1 MTDADDLARRID
13 VLLRADN
20 RVAQLYSARPL
31 LSRAARAVTTAEVP
45 LALVEVGESTTITVS
60 VGVSKE
66 AGARVAAQLAELIR
80 ALPGAGH
87 ADVRVRVSRILPA
100 TE

>member
-1 MTDADDLARRID
+1 MMDADDLARRID
-13 VLLRADN
+13 VLLRADE

-31 LSRAARAVTTAEVP
+31 LSRAVRAAAGADVP
-45 LALVEVGESTTITVS
+45 LALVQVGESTTITVS

-66 AGARVAAQLAELIR
+66 AGARVAAQLAESIR
-80 ALPGAGH
+80 ALPGAEE